1 MTENEYHGPSYKKY
15 VMVFTGLA
23 LLTAGTVLVSYT
35 GLSDSMKSL
44 VAFLIAGV
52 KTLMVALIFMHLK
65 YEPRTILVFAVA
77 PLLLVVLFILAI
89 APDIGG

>member
-15 VMVFTGLA
+15 VMVFAGLA

-35 GLSDSMKSL
+35 GLSESMRSL

-52 KTLMVALIFMHLK
+52 KTLMVASIFMHLR
-65 YEPRTILVFAVA
+65 YEPWTLVVFAVA

-89 APDIGG
+89 APDVGG

>member
-1 MTENEYHGPSYKKY
+1 MTENEYHGPSYRKY
-15 VMVFTGLA
+15 VMVFSGLA
-23 LLTAGTVLVSYT
+23 VLTAATVMISYT
-35 GLSDSMKSL
+35 GLSDSARSL

-52 KTLMVALIFMHLK
+52 KALMVALIFMHLK
-65 YEPRTILVFAVA
+65 YEPRTIVLFAVA